1 MRRIWLPLFVSVL
14 LAACGSAPQQAGRK
28 PAVSASTT
36 PRAYKPPSGFP
47 NFVDHSVG
55 REEISIQ
62 AMSLVGVPYRWGGN
76 TPEAGFDCSGLVRYV
91 VDRAA
96 SVNLPRTTAEMSGR
110 GESIEPDEVAPGDLI
125 FFNTTGRPHSHVG
138 IYVGKLRFVNAPST
152 GGTVRL
158 DYLTNPY
165 WAKRFDGIRRVAPPK
180 TAPTPFDAPTYVA
193 SRGADSGEPAYARQP
208 MPATASVAAVERPS
222 TSIGAAQLQTSTAS
236 AYASRAPVSATTAGA
251 SVASAYARQKPAA
264 TTGADPFEPP
274 PASVNAAQRQSSA
287 GASAYARQTRTAAA
301 SADAFEPPPATLS
314 AAQRQS
320 SNAASAYARQAP
332 APAASADAF
341 EPPPATLS
349 AAQRQSSTAA
359 SAYARQAPAP
369 AVSADPFE
377 PPPAS
382 VNAAQ
387 RQSSAGASAYARQ
400 TPAATASADAFEPPP
415 ASLTAAQR
423 QSSAAAS
430 AYARRT
436 PAASAN
442 ADAFE
447 PPPASSSAAQRQSSA
462 AASAYPRQTP
472 AAGADAYEPPP
483 ASLTAAQ
490 RQAQTAS
497 RRTIASASQA
507 PDPIQAA
514 ADAYEPPPP
523 LSRAA
528 RQQAQAA
535 MASQPAEPPV
545 RAMRASTG
553 SLTPPRTASN
563 DDPIARFATGAD

>member
-14 LAACGSAPQQAGRK
+14 LAACGSTPQQAARK
-28 PAVSASTT
+28 TAFSASTT

-193 SRGADSGEPAYARQP
+193 SHGADSGEPAYARQP

-287 GASAYARQTRTAAA
+287 AASAYARQTPAAPAGADAFEPPPTSLSAAQRQSSAAASAHARQTPAATA
-301 SADAFEPPPATLS
+301 SADAFEPPPASLS

-320 SNAASAYARQAP
+320 SAA
-332 APAASADAF
+332 
-341 EPPPATLS
+341 
-349 AAQRQSSTAA
+349 
-359 SAYARQAPAP
+359 
-369 AVSADPFE
+369 
-377 PPPAS
+377 
-382 VNAAQ
+382 
-387 RQSSAGASAYARQ
+387 ASAYARQ
-400 TPAATASADAFEPPP
+400 TPAASANADAFEPPP

-430 AYARRT
+430 AYAR
-436 PAASAN
+436 
-442 ADAFE
+442 
-447 PPPASSSAAQRQSSA
+447 
-462 AASAYPRQTP
+462 QTP
-472 AAGADAYEPPP
+472 PAGADPYEPPP
-483 ASLTAAQ
+483 ASLSAAQ
-490 RQAQTAS
+490 RQSQTAS

-535 MASQPAEPPV
+535 MASPPAEPPV

-553 SLTPPRTASN
+553 SLTPPRAASS